1 MSKTARMKGSMQ
13 LTLWT
18 FLVAA
23 AWATSHN
30 GEVESAIESSI
41 FHGSRPAGRQAT
53 MRRLLGDSPE
63 PPSPGSTSTDLLN
76 WLSRVEA
83 AITSKVRHF
92 SEAYQTSE
100 SRLADVKFFDT
111 STKERDIV
119 KRLLRAMVLGDNF
132 VVVVGGMSDTA
143 GHGNLFN
150 DSYPLVMRDTIQD
163 VMALANIKFDV
174 RNMAMGGV
182 PSYPSSMCMKDVW
195 GIDSDVIM
203 WDFRM
208 VEHDALKGELYIR
221 QVRQGISWLQQRFC
235 TFDFLTFPNYVE
247 LL

>member
-1 MSKTARMKGSMQ
+1 MSKAARMKGSMQ

-182 PSYPSSMCMKDVW
+182 PSYPSCMCMKDVW